1 MNSDEIIACLQA
13 LSRVEGATFAEQFK
27 NKNTF
32 ISENIDYIS
41 EKLMQLLKGLDK

>member
-1 MNSDEIIACLQA
+1 MNRDEIIACLQA
-13 LSRVEGATFAEQFK
+13 LSRVEGATFVTQFQMK
-27 NKNTF
+27 STF

>member
-1 MNSDEIIACLQA
+1 MTREEIIACLQA

-32 ISENIDYIS
+32 ISENIDYIT
-41 EKLMQLLKGLDK
+41 EKLIQLLKGLDK